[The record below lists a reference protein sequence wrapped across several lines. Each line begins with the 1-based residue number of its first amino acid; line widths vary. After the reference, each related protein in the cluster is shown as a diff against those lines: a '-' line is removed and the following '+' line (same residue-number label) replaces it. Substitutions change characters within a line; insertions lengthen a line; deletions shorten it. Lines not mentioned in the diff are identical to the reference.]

1 MIIIVHI
8 QRTVLGRKWEY
19 LCKMLTMIS
28 DQKIL
33 AVITSVF
40 KTTITNAFFMS
51 PLPPRYGTSYLDLWT
66 LDHKTEISCKNNFR
80 DCDVVPD

>member
-19 LCKMLTMIS
+19 LCKMLTMVS

-33 AVITSVF
+33 AVIISVF

-51 PLPPRYGTSYLDLWT
+51 PVTSPFWDFLLRPLD
-66 LDHKTEISCKNNFR
+66 
-80 DCDVVPD
+80 P